1 MAKDSEQRSY
11 SVDEMMEQLKKGER
25 AKTRSEDAELVTRSD
40 GSKAMRV
47 RRRKRRK
54 DQLASPK
61 FRRRR
66 YGLVTTVG
74 FFVLLVAAGVS
85 LLLVLARFNSRGYR
99 EDLEKSRAFVQSEI
113 AKIAAAV
120 QRQWA
125 RRR

>member
-66 YGLVTTVG
+66 YGL
-74 FFVLLVAAGVS
+74 
-85 LLLVLARFNSRGYR
+85 
-99 EDLEKSRAFVQSEI
+99 
-113 AKIAAAV
+113 
-120 QRQWA
+120 
-125 RRR
+125 